1 MTRDRDTELIR
12 NACINR
18 QPKSAKRLREAVCFH
33 DILLVLALMPGRVLF
48 EKRGTDVEMV
58 IFDEVSASY
67 SRSTWNLLSDDI
79 ARQSEDCVAFIAN
92 VIESHKAP
100 SVRRPASAA
109 GALAALGA

>member
-1 MTRDRDTELIR
+1 MRPRDTDIIR
-12 NACINR
+12 AACIKR
-18 QPKSAKRLREAVCFH
+18 QPKAKQRLREAVCFH
-33 DILLVLALMPGRVLF
+33 DVLLVLALMPGRVLF

-67 SRSTWNLLSDDI
+67 SRGTWNLLSDDI
-79 ARQSEDCVAFIAN
+79 ARQSDDCVAFIAN

-100 SVRRPASAA
+100 SVRQPASA